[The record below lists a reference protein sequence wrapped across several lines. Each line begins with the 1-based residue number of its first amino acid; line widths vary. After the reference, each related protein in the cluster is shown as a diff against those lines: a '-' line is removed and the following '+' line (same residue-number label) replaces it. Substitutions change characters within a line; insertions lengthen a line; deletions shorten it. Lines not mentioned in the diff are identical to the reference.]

1 VNTLVRRGCD
11 ERLADRWHARDDRD
25 RHRVARASRILDSA
39 VTSAAPA
46 SAAAE
51 RRRRQPLDNSFQG
64 NYCPPIASQAHPSAL
79 EDHLGYWLRFVSNHV
94 SHAFRRKV
102 EAAGVT
108 VSEWV
113 VLRQL
118 HGPGPATG
126 PGPLIQSLG
135 MSKGAVSKLLDR
147 LAERGLL
154 TRVAS
159 EVDRRQQHVVLT
171 ARGRALVPRLARLAD
186 DNDHEFFG
194 HLPAAQ
200 RTALL
205 HALQDLVRVHQLR
218 GAPVD

>member
-1 VNTLVRRGCD
+1 MI
-11 ERLADRWHARDDRD
+11 A
-25 RHRVARASRILDSA
+25 
-39 VTSAAPA
+39 
-46 SAAAE
+46 
-51 RRRRQPLDNSFQG
+51 PLDNSFLG
-64 NYCPPIASQAHPSAL
+64 NYYPPIASQAHLSAL

-113 VLRQL
+113 VLRRL
-118 HGPGPATG
+118 HGPGPTT
-126 PGPLIQSLG
+126 PGALIQSLG

-154 TRVAS
+154 TRAAS
-159 EVDRRQQHVVLT
+159 EVDRRQQFVALT

-205 HALQDLVRVHQLR
+205 HILQDLVRVHELR
-218 GAPVD
+218 GAPID